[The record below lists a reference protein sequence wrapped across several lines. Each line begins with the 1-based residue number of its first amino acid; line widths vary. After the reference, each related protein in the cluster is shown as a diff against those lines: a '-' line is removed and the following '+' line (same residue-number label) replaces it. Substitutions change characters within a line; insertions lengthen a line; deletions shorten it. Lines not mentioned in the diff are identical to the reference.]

1 MDLQDQLK
9 IFPDHEPAPEEAK
22 EEATHELYVQKST
35 YDLQIRKE
43 KEKSQ
48 L

>member
-9 IFPDHEPAPEEAK
+9 IFSRSRTGSRRSK
-22 EEATHELYVQKST
+22 EEATHELYVQKT
-35 YDLQIRKE
+35 YDLHE

>member
-9 IFPDHEPAPEEAK
+9 IFFRSRTGSRRSK
-22 EEATHELYVQKST
+22 EEAPHDLRSKT
-35 YDLQIRKE
+35 YDLQIRKKE